1 MTTDTPELDE
11 QEAAP
16 AAPTDEQAA
25 LPESEPVRFWQRPY
39 VERYLIPLVLPILVV
54 GGVVM
59 FILNISRIFLSTHG
73 NVDVVVGTVILLT
86 ILIGASLLAASPK
99 MRTASL
105 ALITGGFV
113 VAVMLFGW
121 LALGTAEPEGEAGT
135 TLPADG
141 PAAYALGFAS
151 SNALKFV
158 PEAATGQTGIANI
171 TLTNEGGEHTLHLED
186 GKTLFEQLGVQ
197 AAGDT
202 DAGRAFF
209 GEAGD
214 YVFYCTVPGHREA
227 GMEGVI
233 TITGETVTLDQ
244 AEAAAGEAPA
254 PPAAGGGGGATP
266 TTAANA
272 STPTTARTGDEPAGP
287 ESETP
292 TSTAG

>member
-73 NVDVVVGTVILLT
+73 NVDVIVGTVILLT

-121 LALGTAEPEGEAGT
+121 LALGTSEPEGEAGT
-135 TLPADG
+135 TLPAEG
-141 PAAYALGFAS
+141 ASAYALTFES
-151 SNALKFV
+151 SNALKFI
-158 PEAATGQTGIANI
+158 PDAATGQTGIASI
-171 TLTNEGGEHTLHLED
+171 TLTNGGGEHTFHLED

-202 DAGRAFF
+202 ATGRAFF

-214 YVFYCTVPGHREA
+214 YVFYCTIPGHREA

-233 TITGETVTLDQ
+233 TISGETVTLDQ

-254 PPAAGGGGGATP
+254 PAEGGGGGATP

-272 STPTTARTGDEPAGP
+272 STPTTATTGDEPAGP

>member
-1 MTTDTPELDE
+1 MTTDTPDLDE
-11 QEAAP
+11 QETTP

-25 LPESEPVRFWQRPY
+25 LPASEPVRFWQRPY

-59 FILNISRIFLSTHG
+59 LILNISRIFLSTHG

-99 MRTASL
+99 MHTASL

-121 LALGTAEPEGEAGT
+121 LALGTSEPEGEAGT
-135 TLPADG
+135 TLPAEG
-141 PAAYALGFAS
+141 PSAFALTFES
-151 SNALKFV
+151 SNALKFTPDV
-158 PEAATGQTGIANI
+158 GTGQTGIASI
-171 TLTNEGGEHTLHLED
+171 TLTNGGGEHTLHLED
-186 GKTLFEQLGVQ
+186 GKTLFEQLAVQ

-202 DAGRAFF
+202 ETSRAFF

-214 YVFYCTVPGHREA
+214 YVFYCTIPGHREA

-233 TITGETVTLDQ
+233 TISGETVTLDQ

-254 PPAAGGGGGATP
+254 PAAGGGAATP
-266 TTAANA
+266 TTAA
-272 STPTTARTGDEPAGP
+272 P
-287 ESETP
+287 
-292 TSTAG
+292 